1 MKKSIIILSILLS
14 FSVIIKA
21 ENEKE
26 IRADLKHVTVYP
38 DRAQLNHESSFD
50 LSTGK
55 TILKLKGLS
64 PFIDAQSIQVKG
76 IGDFTILSVNQQ
88 NNFIENLEDSPEI
101 KNIKAQIE
109 TLQIKV
115 EEENA
120 GIKALQE
127 KQAFLEAN
135 RAVLVKETTF
145 SIEQFKTLMELYT
158 SNTDQVLTTMLK
170 KNRTI
175 KDYEKQITALQQQ
188 ISQKLGKQQLPSGE
202 ISVTVS
208 ADKPVSGKMSFSYV
222 VVNAGWYP
230 SYDIRVDEISKP
242 VTIYYKANVYQ
253 NTGVDWKDVRLS
265 FSNAT
270 PWVSGNIPLLNTW
283 FLDFYTPISIR
294 GYGAGSA
301 KSKAEMPMMVQEV
314 NMGVEKKARV
324 ADEVAPPVVVEK
336 KTGEMS
342 VSFDISVPY
351 TIPCD
356 GKAQIIEIQRTSTPA
371 DYKYVTVP
379 KSSPMAYL
387 TGNIADWAKQSLL
400 SGEATLYFENTF
412 VGKSYLNVN
421 QLSDTLT
428 ISLGVD
434 NSILVKREKRK
445 DFTSTKI
452 IGTNKTDTYSYL
464 LTIRNNK
471 PNSIKITVNDQIP
484 VSANSSIVVEA
495 QEFSGGVLN
504 AETGLVKWDIEL
516 KAQEKKDLIIS
527 YSVKYPKNQRV
538 VLE

>member
-1 MKKSIIILSILLS
+1 MKKSIIILAILFS
-14 FSVIIKA
+14 FSFMLKA
-21 ENEKE
+21 ENEKD

-50 LSTGK
+50 LQLGK
-55 TILKLKGLS
+55 TTLKLKGLS

-76 IGDFTILSVNQQ
+76 IGEFTILSVNQQ

-101 KNIKAQIE
+101 KSIRTQIE
-109 TLQIKV
+109 ALQIKV

-120 GIKALQE
+120 GIKTLKE
-127 KQAFLEAN
+127 KEAFLVAN
-135 RAVLVKETTF
+135 RAVLVKETAF
-145 SIEQFKTLMELYT
+145 SLEQFKTLMELYT
-158 SNTDQVLTTMLK
+158 NNIDQINSSLLK
-170 KNRTI
+170 KNRII
-175 KDYEKQITALQQQ
+175 KDYENQIAAMQQQ

-208 ADKPVSGKMSFSYV
+208 CNEPVSGRMSFSYV

-253 NTGVDWKDVRLS
+253 NTGVDWKDVKLS

-270 PWVSGNIPLLNTW
+270 PWVSGNVPILNTW
-283 FLDFYTPISIR
+283 FIDFFVPYRTMN
-294 GYGAGSA
+294 YNLADA
-301 KSKAEMPMMVQEV
+301 KSESAPMIVQEAG
-314 NMGVEKKARV
+314 MGKKARK
-324 ADEVAPPVVVEK
+324 DEPAAPVMVEK

-342 VSFDISVPY
+342 VTFDVSVPY

-356 GKAQIIEIQRTSTPA
+356 GKAQIIEIQRTTTPA
-371 DYKYVTVP
+371 DYKYITIP
-379 KSSPMAYL
+379 KLSPTAYL

-445 DFTSTKI
+445 DFTATRI
-452 IGTNKTDTYSYL
+452 IGSNKTDTYSFI
-464 LTIRNNK
+464 LTVRNNK
-471 PNSIKITVNDQIP
+471 PNPIKITVNDQIP
-484 VSANSSIVVEA
+484 VSSNSSITVEA
-495 QEFSGGVLN
+495 QELSGGALN
-504 AETGLVKWDIEL
+504 QETGQVKWDLEL

-527 YSVKYPKNQRV
+527 YSVRYPKNQKII
-538 VLE
+538 LE